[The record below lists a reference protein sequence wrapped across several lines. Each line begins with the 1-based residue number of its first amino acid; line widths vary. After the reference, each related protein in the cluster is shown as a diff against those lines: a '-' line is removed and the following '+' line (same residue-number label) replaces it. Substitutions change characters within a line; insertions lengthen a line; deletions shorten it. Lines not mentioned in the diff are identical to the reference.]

1 MVSIHAP
8 VKDATNHD
16 KRRRQHKYC
25 FNPRTRKGCDKDGMY
40 ITRADKVSIHA
51 PVKDATP
58 CLWKALLITF
68 SAYNFA
74 NNKVYK

>member
-1 MVSIHAP
+1 MRPGGGGGTIYKSWGFNPRTRKGCDWANWKYYVRYSVSIHAP
-8 VKDATNHD
+8 VKDAT
-16 KRRRQHKYC
+16 
-25 FNPRTRKGCDKDGMY
+25 T
-40 ITRADKVSIHA
+40 
-51 PVKDATP
+51 

>member
-1 MVSIHAP
+1 MRQKQIDSFNDVIDVSIHAP
-8 VKDATNHD
+8 VKDAT
-16 KRRRQHKYC
+16 
-25 FNPRTRKGCDKDGMY
+25 
-40 ITRADKVSIHA
+40 A
-51 PVKDATP
+51 